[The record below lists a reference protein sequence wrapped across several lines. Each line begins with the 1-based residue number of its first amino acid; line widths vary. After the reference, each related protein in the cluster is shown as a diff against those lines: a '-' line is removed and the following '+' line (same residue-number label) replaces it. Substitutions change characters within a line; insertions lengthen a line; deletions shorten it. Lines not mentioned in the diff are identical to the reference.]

1 MNRIAFHHIET
12 LLWIARLG
20 TFSAAAER
28 MNTSQPSVSSR
39 MRELEHLL
47 GEPLFQREGRRML
60 LTVKGRQLVQEL
72 EPLWFQ
78 IERTLLPPDAAG
90 SLSGIIKIG
99 CGEIAAIRSLPQLL
113 TTIGKQMPR
122 LCLEVEVDLTI
133 NLRHKLSAG
142 HLDLAIMVGP
152 IDAQGLLGH
161 SIGRVDMHWYVHR
174 ELFEQN
180 PAANAIDMMTRWPI
194 WCLSRPSHLYELM
207 TDAMRRSQ
215 NRSPAINTCN
225 NVRTLI
231 ETILN
236 GGGAA
241 ILPDILVQPDVTA
254 GRLIR
259 IADPCFDTAVEF
271 FSVIRRAE
279 GNPAVHEVFKRACEI
294 QLV

>member
-20 TFSAAAER
+20 TFSAAANR

-47 GEPLFQREGRRML
+47 GEPIFQREGRRML

-78 IERTLLPPDAAG
+78 IERTLLPPDAAS

-113 TTIGKQMPR
+113 TGIGQQMPR

-133 NLRHKLSAG
+133 NLRHKLESG

-152 IDAQGLLGH
+152 IDSHALLSH
-161 SIGRVDMHWYVHR
+161 SVGRVDMHWYVGR
-174 ELFEQN
+174 KLFDAAPAVTALELM
-180 PAANAIDMMTRWPI
+180 ARWPV

-207 TDAMRRSQ
+207 TEAFRRS
-215 NRSPAINTCN
+215 RSRPQTINTCN
-225 NVRTLI
+225 NVRALI
-231 ETILN
+231 ETILQ
-236 GGGAA
+236 GAGAA
-241 ILPDILVQPDVTA
+241 ILPDILVQPDVDA
-254 GRLIR
+254 GRLVKVV
-259 IADPCFDTAVEF
+259 DPSFDTSVEF

-279 GNPAVHEVFKRACEI
+279 GDPAVHEVFKRAREI
-294 QLV
+294 RLD